1 MNTKHLESV
10 IDSMKFLIPMIQDII
25 SDIENDNGYIKFS
38 SQGIALVTRDGLPPW
53 SSFYE
58 DPLKMRG
65 LINRALF
72 EPEELSQLQQ
82 AIQTS
87 TPEQVQELKLDLQ
100 RKVIDEM
107 RDLEIYPSLESSS
120 PDQVATVLSAIDATE
135 KTQLDIKFHFLLY
148 STLTHVHHY
157 LALLT
162 YGRNLCDLVADA
174 KSGDDDAFC
183 KVVRIDRT
191 SLFGIA
197 YFQKR
202 LIRAQVEGDPQFLKK
217 LANAVQAKPLGAK
230 YSHKMLMFVFAIL
243 DDEGLLYELSRDK
256 LMTICEELGVYG
268 YDFGV
273 EDPESLRS
281 LLNKYRR
288 RTRRQNQ
295 I

>member
-10 IDSMKFLIPMIQDII
+10 IDSMKFLIPEMREII
-25 SDIENDNGYIKFS
+25 SNIESDNGYLKFPS
-38 SQGIALVTRDGLPPW
+38 DVIALMTRDGLPPW

-58 DPLKMRG
+58 DPMKMRG
-65 LINRALF
+65 LAIRALVD
-72 EPEELSQLQQ
+72 PKELCRIEQ
-82 AIQTS
+82 AVQTS
-87 TPEQVQELKLDLQ
+87 SAEEIQDLKQDIQRQVIE
-100 RKVIDEM
+100 EM
-107 RDLEIYPSLESSS
+107 RDLEICRGFESDS
-120 PDQVATVLSAIDATE
+120 PDQVAAMLSAMDATE
-135 KTQLDIKFHFLLY
+135 KVQLEINLYRFLY
-148 STLTHVHHY
+148 STVTHLHHY

-162 YGRNLCDLVADA
+162 YGRNICDLVADA

-202 LIRAQVEGDPQFLKK
+202 LIRAQVEGDPKFLKK
-217 LANAVQAKPLGAK
+217 LANAMQAKPLGAK

-243 DDEGLLYELSRDK
+243 DDEGLLYKLLPDK

-288 RTRRQNQ
+288 RTRRQNP